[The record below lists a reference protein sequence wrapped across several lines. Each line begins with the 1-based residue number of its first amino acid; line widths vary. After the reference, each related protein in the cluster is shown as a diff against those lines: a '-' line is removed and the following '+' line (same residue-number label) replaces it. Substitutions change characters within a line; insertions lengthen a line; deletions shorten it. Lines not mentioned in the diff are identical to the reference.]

1 MMPNNKNRGSSKEF
15 RKQVVTI
22 TAQRLAG
29 EIFHADGFNKP
40 LCEARWDEYRT
51 CLNDT
56 ERPIAV
62 EAFTARMQKLG
73 EERNG

>member
-1 MMPNNKNRGSSKEF
+1 MPANKNHGFSKEF

-29 EIFHADGFNKP
+29 EIFNADGYNKP
-40 LCEARWDEYRT
+40 LCEARWEEYRT
-51 CLNDT
+51 CLNEL

-62 EAFTARMQKLG
+62 EAFEARMKKLEG
-73 EERNG
+73 EEK